1 MWCFNCK
8 NLTACEPTATQT
20 LCRAGVRFQ
29 VDRRFWILNMVRA
42 MFSAPTRAACLNL
55 SGSRKRRSGRK
66 QCTNDVVGRLLRLIL
81 NDPLDPLDLYFL
93 IGLKESMMPVS
104 CLWQFTLNH
113 SLPFFTL
120 SLYVS
125 LFWSDTPVQMA
136 HLAVWNRL
144 RFMTVEHIPENAS
157 VTLHPMQTNLSLWT
171 LALRGQAMPRPS
183 SAVLVPLILM
193 EVPFLWIASCRSFVS
208 SLLPPDSEE
217 GHGGTTSPTSSS

>member
-1 MWCFNCK
+1 
-8 NLTACEPTATQT
+8 
-20 LCRAGVRFQ
+20 
-29 VDRRFWILNMVRA
+29 
-42 MFSAPTRAACLNL
+42 MFSASPTRAACLNF

-113 SLPFFTL
+113 SLPFWAL

-136 HLAVWNRL
+136 HLAVWNGL

-157 VTLHPMQTNLSLWT
+157 IQELSSVCNSASNANKSQSLNT
-171 LALRGQAMPRPS
+171 SPKGPSNAKTEQCSAGAIDSDGSALPLNCKLPFICKFPIAPRLRGRAWRHNF
-183 SAVLVPLILM
+183 AN
-193 EVPFLWIASCRSFVS
+193 
-208 SLLPPDSEE
+208 
-217 GHGGTTSPTSSS
+217 